1 MKIDANSLPNDP
13 EQLKRMLLELQ
24 QRMDEELAKKDAQI
38 HELLEAYNAKLA
50 KEYGKKSEKM
60 PGADE
65 VFNEA
70 EETLDEQDKVLLAGS
85 TSVKKKKAKPK
96 RTPLPEQLPRVEVI
110 VDLDDSQKVCDCCQS
125 PLHEIGESSSEAL

>member
-1 MKIDANSLPNDP
+1 MKFDANSLPNDP

-38 HELLEAYNAKLA
+38 HELLAAYNAKLA

-70 EETLDEQDKVLLAGS
+70 EQTLDEQDNALLAEAAS
-85 TSVKKKKAKPK
+85 LMW
-96 RTPLPEQLPRVEVI
+96 TPP
-110 VDLDDSQKVCDCCQS
+110 CQQ
-125 PLHEIGESSSEAL
+125 